1 MVRLVT
7 VAVFVVAAVKS
18 LTTCQTMHCA
28 TPFLLAVTLVHLSGL
43 LVAAESC
50 PILATPLGDRVVLTY
65 KGMPVAVGLAH
76 VQVPAAQQTA
86 ARELLVSLLA
96 KQRADLIWLAEFG
109 TDDSGVARV
118 QLVVGSTNVNEQLV
132 ARGLATY
139 QPVKPDSA
147 VEGPLKRA
155 QEKAKKAGAGL
166 WKGAAAAPPVAAT
179 AVARGPF
186 CSELDN
192 GYYFAAGSRE
202 VANVSSQRL
211 IYYPDEAT
219 ALKAGKKKQIIV
231 AATKRG
237 TTEADAEA
245 AFESG
250 KATYTQAVDAGN
262 TTARDELYEKAY
274 VDLTQ
279 SMQIYSTLVDASP
292 DDEKLGEKLRVCMQ
306 LRYGSVK
313 MRRFAH

>member
-1 MVRLVT
+1 MVRFGREAEFLIDVYKLLPSFRPMHRSLLILLV
-7 VAVFVVAAVKS
+7 V
-18 LTTCQTMHCA
+18 C
-28 TPFLLAVTLVHLSGL
+28 LLPLSGL
-43 LVAAESC
+43 LEATDSC
-50 PILATPLGDRVVLTY
+50 PILSTPGGDKVVLSY
-65 KGMPVAVGLAH
+65 KGLPISVGLAF
-76 VQVPAAQQTA
+76 VQVPAAQQAA
-86 ARELLVSLLA
+86 AREVLVTLLT
-96 KQRADLIWLAEFG
+96 KQKAELTWLSEFG
-109 TDDSGVARV
+109 TDENGVAKV

-147 VEGPLKRA
+147 SEGVIKRA
-155 QEKAKKAGAGL
+155 QEKAKKAGVGMWKSAG
-166 WKGAAAAPPVAAT
+166 APPAAAT

-192 GYYFAAGSRE
+192 SYYYATGAKE
-202 VANVSSQRL
+202 VANVSQQRL

-219 ALKAGKKKQIIV
+219 AQKAGKKKSIKV
-231 AATKRG
+231 EVTKRG
-237 TTEADAEA
+237 TSEVDADA

-250 KATYTQAVDAGN
+250 KATYTQAVDSGN

-279 SMQIYSTLVDASP
+279 AMQIYSNLVDAKP

-313 MRRFAH
+313 MRRFSH